1 MEDNIYFFNSSEKLL
16 SPIGKFEKVINKLD
30 DDIQK
35 NNEEIK
41 VLEIYINL
49 LKIKVK
55 SDEEIYVNFKK
66 SLNELLI
73 KKSFN

>member
-1 MEDNIYFFNSSEKLL
+1 MEDNIYIFNSSEKLL
-16 SPIGKFEKVINKLD
+16 SPIAKFEKVINKLD

-66 SLNELLI
+66 SLNELLL